1 MIEWV
6 QGSSGKLTMK
16 EQLQEKKL
24 IVYLQK

>member
-6 QGSSGKLTMK
+6 QGSSGKLAMK